1 MIIAAR
7 FERDRRVANLAWAAG
22 IVAVVVLTASLWPS
36 IRAAPRSTTSSTTCP
51 DTVKALI
58 GAQGGISLGTPA
70 GYLNARIFATLLP
83 VLLTVYG
90 ISIGARAVAGS
101 EHDGTLELILTN
113 PVSRVRVA
121 TERAVSVIAF
131 LTALGTVAL
140 LALLLLGTAV
150 DMLDEL
156 SLLRLAGAC
165 GGVTVLA
172 GLHAS
177 IAFAVGA
184 ATGHPGS
191 AVAVAATVAV
201 AGYLLAGLLTTTASL
216 DWLQALSPWQW
227 LLDRNVLVN
236 GTPPIPLMIEIA
248 LGITLVA
255 FGIHRFNRRDL
266 H

>member
-22 IVAVVVLTASLWPS
+22 IVAVVLLTASLWPS
-36 IRAAPRSTTSSTTCP
+36 IKGSASFDDLIDDLP

-58 GAQGGISLGTPA
+58 GAQAGISLGSPA

-90 ISIGARAVAGS
+90 ISIGARAIAGT
-101 EHDGTLELILTN
+101 EENGTLELILAN

-121 TERAVSVIAF
+121 IERAVTVIAF
-131 LTALGTVAL
+131 LTALGAVAL
-140 LALLLLGTAV
+140 LALLLLGAPV
-150 DMLDEL
+150 GLLDDL

-172 GLHAS
+172 ACHAL
-177 IAFAVGA
+177 IAFAAGA
-184 ATGHPGS
+184 ATGRHGF

-201 AGYLLAGLLTTTASL
+201 AGYLLAGLLTTTERL
-216 DWLQALSPWQW
+216 DWLQALSPWHW
-227 LLDRNVLVN
+227 LLDRNILVSGIPPVPMIIELVLS
-236 GTPPIPLMIEIA
+236 A
-248 LGITLVA
+248 TLIA
-255 FGIHRFNRRDL
+255 FGVDRFNRRDL
-266 H
+266 R

>member
-7 FERDRRVANLAWAAG
+7 FERDRRFANLAWAAG
-22 IVAVVVLTASLWPS
+22 IVAVVALTASLWPS
-36 IRAAPRSTTSSTTCP
+36 IKGSASFDDLIDDLP

-58 GAQGGISLGTPA
+58 GAHGGISLGTPA

-90 ISIGARAVAGS
+90 ISIGARAIAGS

-121 TERAVSVIAF
+121 TERAVSVAAF
-131 LTALGTVAL
+131 LTALGAVAL

-150 DMLDEL
+150 GMLDEL

-172 GLHAS
+172 GLHAA

-184 ATGHPGS
+184 ATGHHGS

-201 AGYLLAGLLTTTASL
+201 AGYLLAGLLTTTDSL
-216 DWLQALSPWQW
+216 NWLQALSPWHW
-227 LLDRNVLVN
+227 LLDSNVLVN
-236 GTPPIPLMIEIA
+236 GTPPVPLIIEIA
-248 LGITLVA
+248 LSITLVA
-255 FGIHRFNRRDL
+255 FGVQRFNRRDL
-266 H
+266 R